1 MIEKRLEK
9 QKRKIVGRPC
19 RMFAMKEN
27 DRDRVRERC
36 GKTEGKG
43 RKKERGR
50 GEKKREKKRDFEGQR
65 RERKSLKDKEI

>member
-27 DRDRVRERC
+27 DRDRVRVRC

-43 RKKERGR
+43 RKKER